1 MSIKQVFSTLN
12 AQEKTHTG
20 RFKCCPICGT
30 QQLLKKKGGN
40 HRPACPNCEFVQFRN
55 PVPGVVVV
63 IEKDGYVLLG
73 SITVG
78 GAVTYPTDCN
88 KPQPTIDLVWKV
100 VAIGMAIPSI
110 ILVALDGGSLETSV
124 TLLAIGLLSLAL
136 AYLSESE

>member
-1 MSIKQVFSTLN
+1 M
-12 AQEKTHTG
+12 
-20 RFKCCPICGT
+20 
-30 QQLLKKKGGN
+30 
-40 HRPACPNCEFVQFRN
+40 
-55 PVPGVVVV
+55 

-124 TLLAIGLLSLAL
+124 TLLAIGLLALAL